1 MGDLMD
7 LADLEQGIM
16 KRSEH
21 ERLMKQQED
30 KWKRQLVLEIER
42 LKKRARQV
50 LQEQKEYLN
59 SKWKI
64 EWEKREKYIL
74 DIQAK
79 NIDRH
84 EMNTAKM
91 RRAVDE
97 IRRLRDEN
105 RRLKEMLQRQNA
117 ASSLMG
123 MRSPKKRKR
132 NLKNLQN
139 LPYH

>member
-1 MGDLMD
+1 MD

-30 KWKRQLVLEIER
+30 AWKRQFVLEIER
-42 LKKRARQV
+42 LKKHARQV

-84 EMNTAKM
+84 KMNTAKY
-91 RRAVDE
+91 RRVIDE

-117 ASSLMG
+117 ASSLME

>member
-1 MGDLMD
+1 MD
-7 LADLEQGIM
+7 MMDLEQGIM

-30 KWKRQLVLEIER
+30 ACKREIER
-42 LKKRARQV
+42 IKKRCRQIF
-50 LQEQKEYLN
+50 QEQKDN
-59 SKWKI
+59 FKI
-64 EWEKREKYIL
+64 EWEKREKHIL
-74 DIQAK
+74 DIQSK

-84 EMNTAKM
+84 TKNTAMYK
-91 RRAVDE
+91 RLVDE
-97 IRRLRDEN
+97 VRRLRDEN
-105 RRLKEMLQRQNA
+105 RRLKELLQRQNA

-123 MRSPKKRKR
+123 MRSPRKRKR